1 MHNGEG
7 MVVFLSND
15 LYRFDELSE
24 VNSTDIEEL
33 LNSIWQEN
41 IEPDATPTRKMEV
54 TADLSYLLTRI
65 QTRFWEK
72 IPT

>member
-1 MHNGEG
+1 M
-7 MVVFLSND
+7 VFLSND

-33 LNSIWQEN
+33 LNSIGQEN

-65 QTRFWEK
+65 QTRF
-72 IPT
+72 

>member
-1 MHNGEG
+1 M
-7 MVVFLSND
+7 VFLSND

-33 LNSIWQEN
+33 LNSIGQEN
-41 IEPDATPTRKMEV
+41 IDPDATPTRKVTV
-54 TADLSYLLTRI
+54 TADLSHLLTRI